1 MSNFKSDNP
10 DPDPAKGT
18 PATEK
23 SGPEKSSLD
32 QVDQGKAPPN
42 MDPETKEACI
52 LATCLASLC
61 CCFGAGWVASLCCCF
76 AAGGVA
82 LCNW

>member
-23 SGPEKSSLD
+23 SEPEKSSLD
-32 QVDQGKAPPN
+32 QVDQELIG
-42 MDPETKEACI
+42 PETKEAWI

-61 CCFGAGWVASLCCCF
+61 CCCFGAGGVASLCCCCF

>member
-10 DPDPAKGT
+10 DRAKGT

-23 SGPEKSSLD
+23 SEREKSSLD

-52 LATCLASLC
+52 LAPCIASLC
-61 CCFGAGWVASLCCCF
+61 CCFAAGGVASLCCCCF